1 MPNGSKRIKVSPDS
15 ELARLLE
22 EAAET
27 VLLLEKD
34 GGRYQLKREEPDDF
48 WVREAELEPLTMTLE
63 SAYGSVPALSQ
74 PRDPKEV
81 EQIAKEEHV
90 QHVIRNM
97 RRQ

>member
-34 GGRYQLKREEPDDF
+34 GVRYQLK
-48 WVREAELEPLTMTLE
+48 A
-63 SAYGSVPALSQ
+63 
-74 PRDPKEV
+74 
-81 EQIAKEEHV
+81 
-90 QHVIRNM
+90 
-97 RRQ
+97 